1 MINLAVG
8 AVDNT
13 STEVGVV
20 LRIAEACVTLKW
32 AWHHVTVYYAPF

>member
-8 AVDNT
+8 AVDA

-32 AWHHVTVYYAPF
+32 AWHHVTVDYGPF